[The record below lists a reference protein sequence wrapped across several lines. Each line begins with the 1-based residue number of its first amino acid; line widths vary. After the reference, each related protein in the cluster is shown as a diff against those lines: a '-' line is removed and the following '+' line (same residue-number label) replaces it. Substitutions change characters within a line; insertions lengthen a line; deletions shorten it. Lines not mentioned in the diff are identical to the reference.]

1 MNLSLMAKELE
12 RDEGVRLYPYTHA
25 NGYLAIGVGRNLD
38 NCPLTAE
45 ERERIGHDGRTQAI
59 TNEGAI
65 YLLTNDI
72 KRIALELNRR
82 MGWWK
87 ELDEVRR
94 RVFLNMAFNLGTTRL
109 PNFTEML
116 RWAQQGHYRAA
127 SMCLLASIW
136 ANQVGERAERLAKMM
151 ASGEA
156 YS

>member
-25 NGYLAIGVGRNLD
+25 KGYLAIGVDRNLD
-38 NCPLTAE
+38 NCPLTTE
-45 ERERIGHDGRTQAI
+45 ERERVGHDGRTQAI
-59 TNEGAI
+59 TKEEAI

-94 RVFLNMAFNLGTTRL
+94 RVLLNMAFNLGTTRL
-109 PNFTEML
+109 LNFTEML
-116 RWAQQGHYRAA
+116 RWTQQGHYRAA